1 MRYASTDGSDYLMGS
16 TNGAE
21 WDWGGGPWS
30 LPYPTVPDRPKY
42 IICKYCHSK
51 NKSDESNCIKCGA
64 PLPLENDD
72 DDDQE
77 ETHARFEAHEEDD
90 EPVGLIAK
98 IRARLRGV

>member
-1 MRYASTDGSDYLMGS
+1 MRYMSTDGYYEVASTMG
-16 TNGAE
+16 GL
-21 WDWGGGPWS
+21 DWGGGPWS
-30 LPYPTVPDRPKY
+30 LPHPTVPDRPKY

-51 NKSDESNCIKCGA
+51 NKGDESNCIKCGA
-64 PLPLENDD
+64 PLPLENND

-98 IRARLRGV
+98 IRARLMKGA